1 MRDLQSGGSAG
12 LAHLMSFIRMNV
24 KSEVLARASS
34 APEAAAAAAD
44 SGLRSGAAGVA
55 ETRSAATRAVP
66 DAAL

>member
-1 MRDLQSGGSAG
+1 
-12 LAHLMSFIRMNV
+12 MNV

-34 APEAAAAAAD
+34 APEAAAAAAAD